1 MRARPRLLTRSL
13 SAFRLVRLARRT
25 KHNFTSRC
33 RALVSRCICSLI
45 ARSLCG
51 TPSPGR
57 APGDYGV
64 GLALGVAVS
73 PGVAVAPGM
82 AVSLVPSML
91 TVGEAGFE
99 GVSIIPI
106 MLRIG
111 RLLRNLLSVQKV
123 PLSPAALNCVMS
135 EALSSWTT

>member
-64 GLALGVAVS
+64 GLALGVAV
-73 PGVAVAPGM
+73 APGM

-123 PLSPAALNCVMS
+123 P
-135 EALSSWTT
+135 